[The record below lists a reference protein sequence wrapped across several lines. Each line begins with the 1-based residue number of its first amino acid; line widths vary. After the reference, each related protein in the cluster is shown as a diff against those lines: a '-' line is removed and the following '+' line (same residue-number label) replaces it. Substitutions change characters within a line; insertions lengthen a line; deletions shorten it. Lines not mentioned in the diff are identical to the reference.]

1 LNPLHPDRAGGLGF
15 LANSVNAFAPVL
27 VAHTVLLS
35 GVIANQI
42 WHEGA
47 KLPEFKLEIAAIIA
61 GLMLFVLAPLTFFV
75 FHLSASK
82 RAGTREYGILASR
95 YVNDFR
101 RKWIESSWSDAAS
114 GPTDTADAGSVGHG
128 AGEPVLGTAD
138 IQSLA
143 DLANSF
149 DVVREMRLMP
159 IGRQAVVQLAIML
172 ALPLLPA
179 TLTMI
184 PLEEMIDRAVG
195 VFF

>member
-1 LNPLHPDRAGGLGF
+1 
-15 LANSVNAFAPVL
+15 
-27 VAHTVLLS
+27 
-35 GVIANQI
+35 
-42 WHEGA
+42 
-47 KLPEFKLEIAAIIA
+47 
-61 GLMLFVLAPLTFFV
+61 MLFVLAPLTIFV
-75 FHLSASK
+75 FHLSKSK

-101 RKWIESSWSDAAS
+101 QKWIEGPWSDAAS
-114 GPTDTADAGSVGHG
+114 VRIGDAAASGPAESPDAGSVGHV

-172 ALPLLPA
+172 ALPLLPL